1 MAGYKKYDQETIDK
15 LHQTE
20 LEILDDFVE
29 VCEKYHLTYFFT
41 GGTMLGAIRHH
52 GFIPWDDDIDIG
64 MPRKDYDEFIK
75 IGQEALGDKYFLD
88 SFETNKDFYLPF
100 AKIKMNGTIFDESV
114 STNVEHHKGIFIDIF
129 AFDNVKDLKKIRL
142 VKVLIIKTIESSIY
156 YRLGLYSLKD
166 VRHKFLMLCCCL
178 IPKKLALKWQR
189 YLMRLNKNDDSDY
202 ICPLSGCQ
210 PYLKE
215 VQPRKVILP
224 VRKVMFEGKE
234 YNGMNNPDV
243 YLTKSYGNYME
254 LPPMEK
260 RVNHMPD
267 RIEFRKD
274 MTKNEKSKRRK
285 K

>member
-1 MAGYKKYDQETIDK
+1 
-15 LHQTE
+15 
-20 LEILDDFVE
+20 
-29 VCEKYHLTYFFT
+29 
-41 GGTMLGAIRHH
+41 
-52 GFIPWDDDIDIG
+52 
-64 MPRKDYDEFIK
+64 
-75 IGQEALGDKYFLD
+75 LGDKYFLD